1 MIKEI
6 SIPSLPNPHFQINKR
21 KEPQS
26 ANPDL
31 PPLFFSALIVG
42 SKNSGKTFA
51 LTSLLKLFEDNPIY
65 DTHGNE
71 LEQRI
76 ILFSPTAKAETNIIF
91 KNLNNL
97 AEDDI
102 HLEFDDDILE
112 EILTEIKAN
121 IDAVNDYEKY
131 IKLLHKYEK
140 TNQKLTDEEY
150 WELYKNNFE
159 MIEPIQ
165 YKITHFIFDDLIG
178 DKNTFKK
185 SRDSGLVKFL
195 LKHRHLYC
203 NIFITTQYINAI
215 QPVIRNNIDIFN
227 IFKYA
232 NLKDIINKF
241 YPVVSGIITEDQ
253 FKELYQHSTQDKFN
267 FLSIITH
274 NALKGKLLIRKN
286 WNINLSLI

>member
-6 SIPSLPNPHFQINKR
+6 PIPSLPAPHFQINKR

-26 ANPDL
+26 SNPDL

-65 DTHGNE
+65 DIHGNQ

-97 AEDDI
+97 AEEDI
-102 HLEFDDDILE
+102 HLEFDDDHLE
-112 EILTEIKAN
+112 EILTEIKAHV
-121 IDAVNDYEKY
+121 DAVNEYEQY
-131 IKLLHKYEK
+131 LKLLHKYEK
-140 TNQKLTDEEY
+140 TNQELTDEEY
-150 WELYKNNFE
+150 WMLYKNNFE
-159 MIEPIQ
+159 MVEPIQ
-165 YKITHFIFDDLIG
+165 HKITHFIFDDLIG

-185 SRDSGLVKFL
+185 ARDSGLVKFL

-203 NIFITTQYINAI
+203 NIFITTQYIGAI

-232 NLKDIINKF
+232 NLKDVIMKF
-241 YPVVSGIITEDQ
+241 YPVVSGVMTEDQ
-253 FKELYQHSTQDKFN
+253 FKELYQHATEQKFN
-267 FLSIITH
+267 FLCIITH

-286 WNINLSLI
+286 WNVNLSLS